1 MERCWERWERQE
13 SKQRNLDCNMEQ
25 MEEKYNNGGRN
36 KRKNPEDDYKETQC
50 IICHYCS
57 IWSK

>member
-1 MERCWERWERQE
+1 
-13 SKQRNLDCNMEQ
+13 MEQ

-50 IICHYCS
+50 IIFHFCN